1 MVESTSV
8 ELLKREDADPLA
20 SDSVTVL
27 AAVADPLRFS
37 ILRFL
42 GSEGEQCVCDIQAV
56 FPVAGNRMSYHLKTL
71 RAAGL
76 VTSDK
81 RGRWVH
87 YRVAD
92 GAARLLHD
100 ALPLRLGGD
109 A

>member
-1 MVESTSV
+1 MA
-8 ELLKREDADPLA
+8 RADADPLA
-20 SDSVTVL
+20 AESAAVL

-42 GSEGEQCVCDIQAV
+42 GTEGEQCVCDIQAV
-56 FPVAGNRMSYHLKTL
+56 FPIAGNRMSYHLKTL
-71 RAAGL
+71 RKAGL

-87 YRVAD
+87 YRIAD
-92 GAARLLHD
+92 GAAQRLQD
-100 ALPLRLGGD
+100 SLPLTSGPL